1 MTDSKAWREP
11 KSAANTETPPQFPYL
26 EVKQTESGH
35 SFEFDDTP
43 DRERIRLQH
52 RTGTFIEMCPNGDQV
67 VKIKGKSYE
76 IILSDKNV
84 SISGDCNLNIEGD
97 LSLNVKGNYNVKVGG
112 DYTESIAGNIV
123 KLSEDDTKQNM
134 NTTEGDHTVNATKDI
149 VLNAGSLD
157 GKVIINGNVQ
167 VNGDI
172 LGNQTLT
179 VLQNVTCMQEVF
191 AFSALKTP
199 NVLAVGAPAFTPV
212 GSLSTGIYAT
222 TGMVNIT
229 AATIGIQAGAFNI
242 TAPVDITGILNV
254 SALITCADVAH
265 SVGGLYIPHT
275 HISATP
281 GSPTSPPIP

>member
-1 MTDSKAWREP
+1 MTNSKAWREP
-11 KSAANTETPPQFPYL
+11 KSASNPETPPQFPYL

-134 NTTEGDHTVNATKDI
+134 NTTEGDHSINATKDI

-212 GSLSTGIYAT
+212 GSLLTGIYAT
-222 TGMVNIT
+222 TGIVNIT
-229 AATIGIQAGAFNI
+229 AGAFNLAAPTNIIGPVNI
-242 TAPVDITGILNV
+242 TPSLNV
-254 SALITCADVAH
+254 GGIITCMDVEHAFGGSYAFH
-265 SVGGLYIPHT
+265 IHGVTGSVTTIPL
-275 HISATP
+275 A
-281 GSPTSPPIP
+281 